1 MIYIFTKN
9 ENVCFSSRIKC
20 FFFFC
25 LVLRKQI
32 KFWLIVAI
40 IIISK
45 EKKIHAS
52 VIFNG
57 PYLEI
62 QWHFLDLFHLFCIL
76 NKMFLLKIAVIIIV
90 SIFYFLIKPI
100 IANRRLL
107 WYTNLQSHNLLNF
120 LTITSFLCD

>member
-1 MIYIFTKN
+1 MKMFVSQVESN
-9 ENVCFSSRIKC
+9 ASFL
-20 FFFFC
+20 FC

-62 QWHFLDLFHLFCIL
+62 Q
-76 NKMFLLKIAVIIIV
+76 
-90 SIFYFLIKPI
+90 
-100 IANRRLL
+100 
-107 WYTNLQSHNLLNF
+107 
-120 LTITSFLCD
+120 